1 MIEFVDMS
9 IAGFLN
15 DLTLV
20 INSYSGMF
28 FGKNAMGNEM

>member
-9 IAGFLN
+9 VAGFLN

-28 FGKNAMGNEM
+28 FGKYAVDNEM